1 MKEILLDGDPIF
13 DTEETELIP
22 ALIAKG
28 CTISGTKVSYKSD
41 AFSFTAD
48 IQDFTIE

>member
-1 MKEILLDGDPIF
+1 MKEILLDGDQMF

-22 ALIAKG
+22 ALIEKG
-28 CTISGTKVSYKSD
+28 CVIDGTKVSYKSN

-48 IQDFTIE
+48 IQDFTIA